1 MTSIIVSSRSDFRSF
16 KEPTEDLMIVYQ
28 YTTPIYTTSS
38 PSNLENYDVYLPV
51 LMDLPDETKD
61 YINHSGLKINV
72 DEFAM
77 PYEALDQI
85 YEKIIA
91 SEKDDNEQHSLVIA
105 SDFNFS
111 KLAEAYFNRKN
122 KEFGTD
128 IGILNLIKH
137 MKFIEFNSLVNSI
150 KSLLGVND
158 IYPNDLIAFSYA
170 VRQIFP

>member
-91 SEKDDNEQHSLVIA
+91 S
-105 SDFNFS
+105 DFNFS